1 MLRRVPAAVLAT
13 ACLLGFAH
21 ATEVQFPVG
30 SSLGLAPPPGL
41 QPDGITPGFRDT
53 GHNVAMLLL
62 ELPPTAYE
70 AALGSLTPEG
80 AKQHGIIIDKRETL
94 FTDAG
99 AALLSIGE
107 DTNEHSR
114 KWMLL
119 AQMPKFTA
127 LVTVDVPDAARKLY
141 SDETIRTAL
150 TTLTLRPAPIQEQ
163 LGLLPYQLTEFAG
176 FRVVAVVNR
185 NTVVMTRG
193 EEDNIHVAAQP
204 HVIVSIGPMRGAT
217 SRDWPR
223 LAELAFA
230 SLPGYVER
238 RVTVAEPIRI
248 DNAPGYEIRAEARDA
263 TTGAP
268 VVMVQWLRFGS
279 TAFVQILGITTKA
292 NWDRDF
298 PQFRA
303 VRDGIQ
309 PKKS

>member
-1 MLRRVPAAVLAT
+1 
-13 ACLLGFAH
+13 
-21 ATEVQFPVG
+21 
-30 SSLGLAPPPGL
+30 
-41 QPDGITPGFRDT
+41 
-53 GHNVAMLLL
+53 
-62 ELPPTAYE
+62 
-70 AALGSLTPEG
+70 
-80 AKQHGIIIDKRETL
+80 
-94 FTDAG
+94 
-99 AALLSIGE
+99 
-107 DTNEHSR
+107 
-114 KWMLL
+114 
-119 AQMPKFTA
+119 
-127 LVTVDVPDAARKLY
+127 
-141 SDETIRTAL
+141 
-150 TTLTLRPAPIQEQ
+150 
-163 LGLLPYQLTEFAG
+163 
-176 FRVVAVVNR
+176 
-185 NTVVMTRG
+185 
-193 EEDNIHVAAQP
+193 
-204 HVIVSIGPMRGAT
+204 MRGAT